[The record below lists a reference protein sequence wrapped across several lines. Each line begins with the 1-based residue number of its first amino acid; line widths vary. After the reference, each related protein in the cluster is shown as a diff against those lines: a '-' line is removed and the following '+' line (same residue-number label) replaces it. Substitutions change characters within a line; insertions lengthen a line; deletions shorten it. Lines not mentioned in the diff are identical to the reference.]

1 MSIFLNVPDLW
12 ELLWIFI
19 EIDVVIYGLLFG
31 RIIHRVLRNQQMAIE
46 TVNFI
51 LHCFLE
57 TAHDQK
63 RNYYSGQSYP
73 NDHDRDVVNGR
84 SKSLLLI
91 TTDSFGYEI
100 RKVQG
105 LMLTFSDIDS
115 VQNRIT
121 NVHNQH
127 YADSKFVLSKKAN
140 AEIGFKFPHF
150 NK

>member
-1 MSIFLNVPDLW
+1 MSVLLNVPDFG
-12 ELLWIFI
+12 ELLRIFI
-19 EIDVVIYGLLFG
+19 EIYVVIYGLLFG
-31 RIIHRVLRNQQMAIE
+31 RIIHRVLRNQQMTIE

-63 RNYYSGQSYP
+63 RNYYSGQSYSH
-73 NDHDRDVVNGR
+73 DHDRDVVNRRG
-84 SKSLLLI
+84 KSLLLI

-105 LMLTFSDIDS
+105 LVLTFSDIDS

-121 NVHNQH
+121 IVHNQQC
-127 YADSKFVLSKKAN
+127 ADSKFVFIDKGKCRDWLYFSS
-140 AEIGFKFPHF
+140 F
-150 NK
+150 